1 MSEAAARTERMFDF
15 RTVVL
20 ACGQVPHFVERF
32 NLERNCTL
40 RAPLEELVDDAWV
53 LDLHVGDQ
61 QLRERARQIAA
72 FVAFVD
78 RTVWQPY
85 LSRYP
90 APLPARRFARSPC

>member
-1 MSEAAARTERMFDF
+1 MFDF

-20 ACGQVPHFVERF
+20 TCGQLPHFVERF
-32 NLERNCTL
+32 NLERNCKLT
-40 RAPLEELVDDAWV
+40 APLEELLDDAWV
-53 LDLHVGDQ
+53 QDLHVDDRQ
-61 QLRERARQIAA
+61 VRERARQIAA

-90 APLPARRFARSPC
+90 APLRARRFARSRC

>member
-1 MSEAAARTERMFDF
+1 MPDGAAGHERIFDF

-20 ACGQVPHFVERF
+20 TCAQLPHFVERF

-40 RAPLEELVDDAWV
+40 SAPLDELVDDAWV
-53 LDLHVGDQ
+53 LDLHVGDR

-85 LSRYP
+85 RQ
-90 APLPARRFARSPC
+90 RWRG